1 MESARGDTVELTA
14 STLLDESLDM
24 LPKPLGLRTTHIYN
38 VSGCS
43 FHVVNGR
50 YFPVGTQTGAIRYEN
65 VRGWALFRLHLTE
78 IPELGIYAEACYD
91 LNTGPSFSAVQD
103 ARAVIAQKTL
113 LIPVLESGVKEGT
126 AKFKRN
132 YIEVTRAGNRMKVAD
147 QTEAKFHS
155 SYNGVE
161 RQTGERA
168 YAVSKRKTYILQ
180 EAELAA
186 EVTKRIE
193 SRELALKR
201 LQLASHAV
209 FRAYIESDDIPKQP
223 VSNNNNPPSPPDAT
237 AAERRG
243 HHEQKGVMIDTS
255 ASFHVHGSSLVLEP
269 NDDDDSSAVNDA
281 KGQQRPMVA
290 GGDSISDSFTIESV
304 ESFVNLQPDSTTTKP
319 PIKSSKFVT
328 IAVPDNPYDHM
339 DTLHEA
345 IRELRVR
352 TIECAEAVGAWAR
365 LCHREAKKREKF
377 ANRSVG
383 QLAASSELSSIQK
396 TYCVIIAAKGKP
408 LYPFSRA
415 VKSTAKRF
423 RRDVEPEKLSIEMRH
438 IGVFVSREDAELA
451 FSRALASLGPHEEIP
466 SPLGS
471 KGINMFVG
479 MRNCGRHYIVRSH
492 GVQADLPCEQCKSKE
507 YDRPKGA
514 LPAITK
520 GRFTSNHIVT
530 ILLTHTR
537 AYLVTYTLTHTRT
550 YPDTYP
556 RSYSHMY
563 PQMPFLSSY
572 GAGSATWKKCGLI
585 WLFWTKIC
593 L

>member
-1 MESARGDTVELTA
+1 MESARGDTVELTPD
-14 STLLDESLDM
+14 SLLDESLDM
-24 LPKPLGLRTTHIYN
+24 LPKPVGLRTTHIYN

-65 VRGWALFRLHLTE
+65 VRGWVLFRLHLTE

-91 LNTGPSFSAVQD
+91 MNAGPSFTAVQD

-113 LIPVLESGVKEGT
+113 LIPVEESGVKEGT

-132 YIEVTRAGNRMKVAD
+132 YIEVTRAGGRLRIGD
-147 QTEAKFHS
+147 QMEAMFHS

-168 YAVSKRKTYILQ
+168 YAVSKRKTYILK

-193 SRELALKR
+193 SREIALKR
-201 LQLASHAV
+201 LQIASHAV
-209 FRAYIESDDIPKQP
+209 FRAYIESDDIPEQP
-223 VSNNNNPPSPPDAT
+223 VNNNNNNSPDAP
-237 AAERRG
+237 AAENRG
-243 HHEQKGVMIDTS
+243 HSEQKGVTIDS
-255 ASFHVHGSSLVLEP
+255 PASFHVHGSSLVLEP
-269 NDDDDSSAVNDA
+269 HGDDDNSTVNDD

-290 GGDSISDSFTIESV
+290 GGDSISDSFTIETA
-304 ESFVNLQPDSTTTKP
+304 ESSVNLQPSSSNKPSTKTN
-319 PIKSSKFVT
+319 KFVT
-328 IAVPDNPYDHM
+328 MAIPDNPYDHM
-339 DTLHEA
+339 GTLHEA
-345 IRELRVR
+345 IREVRIR
-352 TIECAEAVGAWAR
+352 TIECVEAVGAWAR
-365 LCHREAKKREKF
+365 LCHSEAKKREKF

-383 QLAASSELSSIQK
+383 QLAASSELASIQK

-415 VKSTAKRF
+415 MKSTAKRF
-423 RRDVEPEKLSIEMRH
+423 RRDIEPEKLSIEMRH
-438 IGVFVSREDAELA
+438 VGVFVSREEAELA
-451 FSRALASLGPHEEIP
+451 FSRALASLGPHEESP

-520 GRFTSNHIVT
+520 GAYVPSFIMSNNNNNAFCPYPVILSHISS
-530 ILLTHTR
+530 HN
-537 AYLVTYTLTHTRT
+537 
-550 YPDTYP
+550 YP
-556 RSYSHMY
+556 
-563 PQMPFLSSY
+563 
-572 GAGSATWKKCGLI
+572 
-585 WLFWTKIC
+585 
-593 L
+593 